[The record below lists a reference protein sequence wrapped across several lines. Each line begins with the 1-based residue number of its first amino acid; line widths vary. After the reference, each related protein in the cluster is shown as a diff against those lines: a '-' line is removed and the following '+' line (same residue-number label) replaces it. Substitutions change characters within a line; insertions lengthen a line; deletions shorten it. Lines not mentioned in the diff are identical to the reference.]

1 MTKNESTRKTKETL
15 NERDKLNIRSRQKE
29 KLPNATQDWYMQT
42 TSKINSLNILTVLTA
57 TLLSAIALADE
68 LILKAPTG
76 SVRVVSEDG
85 VVFARDETGRKNYV
99 MSKSFSRHLKQSS
112 EATLINIYGG
122 VRNPIFLIFTRE
134 PSRPNSLGQGYCG
147 AGYEDY
153 LLLAKIEKKTISV
166 KDEYLLQSCLKT
178 KSLRMET
185 SDEHP
190 KNFLHL
196 NPDGSYDYEMIA
208 DKDQQLWNIKISK
221 EKFIR
226 KSLSKK

>member
-1 MTKNESTRKTKETL
+1 MSEI
-15 NERDKLNIRSRQKE
+15 KLNIRTRQKE
-29 KLPNATQDWYMQT
+29 KLYGATQEWYMPT
-42 TSKINSLNILTVLTA
+42 TSKINSLKILAVFVA
-57 TLLSAIALADE
+57 TLFSSIALADE

-85 VVFARDETGRKNYV
+85 VVSARDKTGRKNYV

-112 EATLINIYGG
+112 EATLINTYGDT
-122 VRNPIFLIFTRE
+122 RNPIFLIFTRE
-134 PSRPNSLGQGYCG
+134 PSRPNSLGRGYCG

-153 LLLAKIEKKTISV
+153 LLLAKIEKKIISV

-190 KNFLHL
+190 QNFLHL
-196 NPDGSYDYEMIA
+196 KADGSYDYEMIA
-208 DKDQQLWNIKISK
+208 DEDQKLWNIRVSK
-221 EKFIR
+221 EKFLR
-226 KSLSKK
+226 TSLSKK